1 MDITTIVGVL
11 FGAFLIF
18 FAVFWPSIGDN
29 AAMSQMANTFFLSA
43 GALSSA
49 LIVLGGTFAAT
60 LMNYPVSV
68 VVSVFKVLKQVFAP
82 TAGGEL
88 STWVD
93 DLVHLA
99 EETRRSGLMALDN
112 LMGQITSP
120 FLKKGLQLAMTESDP
135 VKIENILVLEVEHM
149 KARHRDGQ
157 DLFKKMASY
166 APAFGMLGTVVGLIQ
181 MLASQAG
188 ENPDPKAI
196 LPGMAVAL
204 ITTFY
209 GVILANLFFT
219 PIAGKLKT
227 RSEHEVLVME
237 MQIEA
242 VLSIQAQDAPST
254 VREKLLSFLS
264 PRERG
269 GRGQ

>member
-1 MDITTIVGVL
+1 MDVTTVVGVL
-11 FGAFLIF
+11 IGAFMIA
-18 FAVFWPSIGDN
+18 FAVFFPYISD
-29 AAMSQMANTFFLSA
+29 ASAMRTIAELFFYGT
-43 GALSSA
+43 GAWSSA

-60 LMNYPVSV
+60 LMNYPLNV

-82 TAGGEL
+82 TGGTEL
-88 STWVD
+88 ATWVD

-181 MLASQAG
+181 MLQSQAG
-188 ENPDPKAI
+188 ANPDPKDI

-269 GRGQ
+269 TRR